1 MEITK
6 ILYTT
11 IFIMLFE
18 VPINAQ
24 RYPFQWV
31 NVPDSISKELDVM
44 YGDEKVGAG
53 KNVYKLNVYDDFEF
67 NNGIYSYKGMGS
79 HFLPKFFL
87 YYDGHIYYFKADAE
101 CIYEFLKEWNFYIN
115 SIHIKDKDI
124 IDFSVDILKY
134 FYPNNG
140 TDNIVFIDAVPNYI
154 NIILDS
160 CSNKVMKTAIFSK
173 LSEYITDS
181 NNKRKYEKIN
191 ASAELLYGEWYF
203 QTEIHIKKTMAGK
216 SVSQKTCG
224 DMPRLIFCQQGK
236 GMIYNNSL
244 IKSNRQ
250 GDSLL
255 SFPNET
261 NGRMKTDELNN
272 TFRWFYNK
280 NRFTMRNIDKSIFK
294 KKDISLHLKDMF
306 VHNDK
311 IFMELEYKNIIYVMS
326 KKIK

>member
-1 MEITK
+1 M
-6 ILYTT
+6 
-11 IFIMLFE
+11 
-18 VPINAQ
+18 
-24 RYPFQWV
+24 
-31 NVPDSISKELDVM
+31 
-44 YGDEKVGAG
+44 
-53 KNVYKLNVYDDFEF
+53 
-67 NNGIYSYKGMGS
+67 
-79 HFLPKFFL
+79 
-87 YYDGHIYYFKADAE
+87 
-101 CIYEFLKEWNFYIN
+101 
-115 SIHIKDKDI
+115 
-124 IDFSVDILKY
+124 
-134 FYPNNG
+134 
-140 TDNIVFIDAVPNYI
+140 
-154 NIILDS
+154 
-160 CSNKVMKTAIFSK
+160 
-173 LSEYITDS
+173 
-181 NNKRKYEKIN
+181 
-191 ASAELLYGEWYF
+191 LYGEWYF

-250 GDSLL
+250 GESLL

-326 KKIK
+326 KKLK